1 MILETISGDLL
12 AQPVEVI
19 VNAWNQNRLPWWL
32 LRPHG
37 ISGAIKRA
45 AGSDPFREVARA
57 GRLRLGQAILT
68 GAGRLPQRAI
78 IHAAT
83 ISLFGRSSAPVVRSA
98 VQQVMALVCAHG
110 FASVGFPLLG
120 SGSGGLSEEL
130 ALEVMLATLA
140 EISYDGRVVVVR
152 FRKFR

>member
-45 AGSDPFREVARA
+45 AGSSPFREVARA
-57 GRLRLGQAILT
+57 GRLRLGQAVLT
-68 GAGRLPQRAI
+68 GAGGLPQRAI

-83 ISLFGRSSAPVVRSA
+83 ISLFGRSSRRRIVP
-98 VQQVMALVCAHG
+98 G
-110 FASVGFPLLG
+110 P
-120 SGSGGLSEEL
+120 
-130 ALEVMLATLA
+130 T
-140 EISYDGRVVVVR
+140 
-152 FRKFR
+152 